1 LNSPVAAK
9 DFLHH
14 AVRHPY
20 ALLPGTPAGIIN
32 SARDWVNRRAAD
44 RPADLRRGPAAAFWE
59 MDAPQLRS
67 LPLPRTLEAAP
78 PFHGPR
84 IVPVSGSALFFLRN
98 CRIVG
103 RDGVVISS
111 DNRVFADFTYV
122 DDEGAIGRH
131 SVFRRRRFPA
141 VRRLPGWYATLCYP
155 SSFAYFHWIVESLP
169 RLKMLQPFLGDLD
182 GLFVPANLEPQ
193 LTESLIAMGV
203 RQEQLVPLE
212 MTSHVQPEN
221 LLIPSYCAG
230 LNIPQW
236 VPTFLRATVLA
247 DRPSPVRR
255 KLYISRS
262 DASKRRVLN
271 EGEIASLLAKHGFET
286 IALRDLDFRSQ
297 AELFDQADV
306 VVGAHGAG
314 LANVAFCRP
323 GTKVIELLPSRH
335 VAPHVYYSLTAAAG
349 GEYWYL
355 CGTPATASDGE
366 QVHLDFTVDPL
377 DLAALLNLMGP
388 QHA

>member
-1 LNSPVAAK
+1 LNSAATAK
-9 DFLHH
+9 DFLRH
-14 AVRHPY
+14 ALRHPY

-32 SARDWVNRRAAD
+32 SAKHWVNQQAAD
-44 RPADLRRGPAAAFWE
+44 KPADLRRGPAAAFWE

-67 LPLPRTLEAAP
+67 LPLPRTVDAAA

-84 IVPVSGSALFFLRN
+84 IVPTSGSALFFLRHS
-98 CRIVG
+98 RIVG
-103 RDGVVISS
+103 REGVVISP

-122 DDEGAIGRH
+122 DEEDGIDRH
-131 SVFRRRRFPA
+131 SVFRRRRFPPA
-141 VRRLPGWYATLCYP
+141 RRLAGWYATLCYP

-169 RLKMLQPFLGDLD
+169 RLKLLQPFLGALD
-182 GLFVPANLEPQ
+182 GLFVPSNLERQ

-203 RQEQLVPLE
+203 RKEQLFPLE

-221 LLIPSYCAG
+221 LLVPSYCAG
-230 LNIPQW
+230 LNIPEW
-236 VPTFLRATVLA
+236 VPAFLRASVLA
-247 DRPSPVRR
+247 ESAPHAGR

-271 EGEIASLLAKHGFET
+271 EGEIVSLLGKRGFEV
-286 IALRDLDFRSQ
+286 IALRELDFRSQ

-323 GTKVIELLPSRH
+323 DTKVIELLPSRH
-335 VAPHVYYSLTAAAG
+335 VAPHVYHSLTAAAG
-349 GEYWYL
+349 AEYWFL
-355 CGTPATASDGE
+355 CGTPATASDRD

-377 DLAALLNLMGP
+377 DLEALLNLMGP
-388 QHA
+388 HHV